1 MQLKYYLHCFPLES
15 DNFMDCSST
24 LKINNR
30 QNIIKGMSILLV
42 LCGHSV
48 SQHPRLLGTRIAFPC
63 VLGTLAS
70 VYAPSTLRDPV
81 AYALLIREFKY
92 ALIYFIV
99 SLAFQGA

>member
-1 MQLKYYLHCFPLES
+1 MQLKYYLHFFPLES

-48 SQHPRLLGTRIAFPC
+48 SQHPRLLRTHIAFPC
-63 VLGTLAS
+63 AS
-70 VYAPSTLRDPV
+70 VSAPNSMRDPV
-81 AYALLIREFKY
+81 SNALLIREFKY
-92 ALIYFIV
+92 ALLFKELKYVELCSTSVF
-99 SLAFQGA
+99 

>member
-15 DNFMDCSST
+15 DNFMNCSST

-48 SQHPRLLGTRIAFPC
+48 SQHPRLLRTHIAFPC
-63 VLGTLAS
+63 AS
-70 VYAPSTLRDPV
+70 VSAPNTMRDP
-81 AYALLIREFKY
+81 RC
-92 ALIYFIV
+92 
-99 SLAFQGA
+99 AFFSKFECV

>member
-48 SQHPRLLGTRIAFPC
+48 SQHPRLLCAHIAFPC
-63 VLGTLAS
+63 TS
-70 VYAPSTLRDPV
+70 VSAPNTMRDPV
-81 AYALLIREFKY
+81 SYALLIREFKY
-92 ALIYFIV
+92 ALIHFIV
-99 SLAFQGA
+99 FLAFQGA

>member
-1 MQLKYYLHCFPLES
+1 MQLKCYLHCFPLES

-48 SQHPRLLGTRIAFPC
+48 SQHPRLLRTHIAFPC
-63 VLGTLAS
+63 AS
-70 VYAPSTLRDPV
+70 VSAPNTMRDPV
-81 AYALLIREFKY
+81 SYALLIREFKY
-92 ALIYFIV
+92 ALLFKELKYVELCSTSVF
-99 SLAFQGA
+99 